1 MDIWCIWCG
10 DVKST
15 LCHGTDNNVVT
26 GLASAHQWT
35 CVCQRDRQLTTFL
48 SSTSRKVL
56 CSRKLKT
63 RCTKVQ
69 RWRKE
74 TTCCVSLRETCSAS
88 PRGICFDCQSEQKRR
103 ETKPQT
109 LLIFSF
115 GIFRGAFLLSLMIFY
130 QDSNR
135 DLRLSKRPE
144 WSEVDWQT
152 PLLPGVLDKKDKSEV
167 RSDQT

>member
-15 LCHGTDNNVVT
+15 LCHGTDSNVVT

-74 TTCCVSLRETCSAS
+74 TTCCVSLRETFFVSPSATCSAS

-109 LLIFSF
+109 LLIFSY
-115 GIFRGAFLLSLMIFY
+115 GIFSWGFS
-130 QDSNR
+130 
-135 DLRLSKRPE
+135 
-144 WSEVDWQT
+144 
-152 PLLPGVLDKKDKSEV
+152 PLFDDFLPGLKP
-167 RSDQT
+167 RSTLE

>member
-74 TTCCVSLRETCSAS
+74 TTCCVSLRETFFVSPSATCSAS

-103 ETKPQT
+103 ETKPHNTSDLLLRDFFGGLFSSLWWFFTRTQT
-109 LLIFSF
+109 EIYVWVN
-115 GIFRGAFLLSLMIFY
+115 GRNGP
-130 QDSNR
+130 R
-135 DLRLSKRPE
+135 
-144 WSEVDWQT
+144 
-152 PLLPGVLDKKDKSEV
+152 
-167 RSDQT
+167 